1 MMRNDYR
8 TPGEGVILDRAMTVP
23 VEYVDGQQLWDE
35 KESAR
40 RADEEALRS
49 GHKTPAQLKRENEV
63 FALPADRIRLNL
75 DSAHSLS

>member
-1 MMRNDYR
+1 MALQIEHVDVQ
-8 TPGEGVILDRAMTVP
+8 ELLDEEER
-23 VEYVDGQQLWDE
+23 D
-35 KESAR
+35 R

-49 GHKTPAQLKRENEV
+49 GRKTSAQLKRENEV

>member
-8 TPGEGVILDRAMTVP
+8 TCGEDVILDRAMTVP
-23 VEYVDGQQLWDE
+23 VEYIDAQQLWDE

-49 GHKTPAQLKRENEV
+49 GRKTPEQLKRENEV

>member
-1 MMRNDYR
+1 M
-8 TPGEGVILDRAMTVP
+8 PIASAEGVTLWVAMTSQIEHVA
-23 VEYVDGQQLWDE
+23 VQVLLDE
-35 KESAR
+35 EERDR

-49 GHKTPAQLKRENEV
+49 GRKTFEQLKRENEV

>member
-1 MMRNDYR
+1 MQ
-8 TPGEGVILDRAMTVP
+8 I
-23 VEYVDGQQLWDE
+23 EYVDAQELLDE
-35 KESAR
+35 EEQDR

-49 GHKTPAQLKRENEV
+49 GRKTPEQLKRENEV

>member
-1 MMRNDYR
+1 MSNW
-8 TPGEGVILDRAMTVP
+8 LDSFRRSVTFLIAMTLQI
-23 VEYVDGQQLWDE
+23 EHVDVQVLLDE
-35 KESAR
+35 EERDR

-49 GHKTPAQLKRENEV
+49 GRKTPAQLKRENEV

>member
-1 MMRNDYR
+1 MTLQIERVD
-8 TPGEGVILDRAMTVP
+8 VQVLLDEEER
-23 VEYVDGQQLWDE
+23 D
-35 KESAR
+35 R

-49 GHKTPAQLKRENEV
+49 GRKTPEQLKRENEG